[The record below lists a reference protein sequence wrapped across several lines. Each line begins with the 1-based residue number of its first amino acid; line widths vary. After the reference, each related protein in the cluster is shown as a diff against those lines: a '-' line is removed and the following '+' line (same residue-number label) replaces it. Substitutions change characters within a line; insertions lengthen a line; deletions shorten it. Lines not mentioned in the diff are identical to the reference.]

1 MIGIIDCNN
10 FFVSCERVFQPKL
23 KHRPVVVLSNNDGCV
38 IARSNEAKALGI
50 MMGTPYFKVRHL
62 VSDGTLQV
70 RSGNMALYG
79 DMSRRVM
86 SLVRRSVPRIEQYS
100 IDECFMDLDNIDNLK
115 TFGEDLAARVEKWT
129 GIPVSIGIA
138 PTKTLAK
145 VGSKFAKKYRGYHH
159 CCLINDDTKRIKA
172 LKLTAIGDVWGI
184 GRRHCEML
192 TASAVHNAFDFTL
205 WSEAKVRGA
214 MALPGVHTWRE
225 LRGEACIPLETPSSK
240 KSMTSSRSFKSPIT
254 DYETMHAVIA
264 DFASM
269 LADKLRKE
277 HSTARTITVFL
288 RTDRF
293 NYDIQQYANAA
304 SLTLDVATSDLREIA
319 SAATKCLK
327 PIWYDGVPIKKAGI
341 YLTDIENHVTQ
352 QHLFD
357 TVNRSRQQ
365 KLLTAIDS
373 VRGQHGKELLRLA
386 SQTSIDTVMR
396 HEFKSRHY
404 TTNLDDIITV
414 K

>member
-159 CCLINDDTKRIKA
+159 CCLIDDDTKRIKA

-288 RTDRF
+288 HTDRF

-319 SAATKCLK
+319 TAATKCLK

>member
-38 IARSNEAKALGI
+38 IARSNEAKTLGI

-159 CCLINDDTKRIKA
+159 CCLIDDDTKRIKA

-254 DYETMHAVIA
+254 DYETMHTVIA

>member
-159 CCLINDDTKRIKA
+159 CCLIDDDTKRIKA

-327 PIWYDGVPIKKAGI
+327 HIWYDGVPIKKAGI

>member
-159 CCLINDDTKRIKA
+159 CCLIDDDTKRIKA

-240 KSMTSSRSFKSPIT
+240 RSMTSSRSFKSPIT

-319 SAATKCLK
+319 TATTKCLK

-386 SQTSIDTVMR
+386 SQTSIDTIMR

>member
-159 CCLINDDTKRIKA
+159 CCLIDDDTKRIKA

>member
-159 CCLINDDTKRIKA
+159 CCLIDDDTKRIKA

-357 TVNRSRQQ
+357 TVNRSLQQ